1 MNPCHPLCFFSYFL
15 HEEIICL
22 VAAQTRIF
30 TPSIPSF
37 NYYSS
42 QVAYSSLCTS
52 TSRILYT
59 CLNILSHQPHP
70 HACTVQPTAYF
81 HSNSKYL
88 HDPHTLLSIS
98 AADPHSFASHS
109 KALKDA
115 VADTLASLSTR
126 VKTKSEVS

>member
-52 TSRILYT
+52 TSRILYI
-59 CLNILSHQPHP
+59 CLNILSHQPYP
-70 HACTVQPTAYF
+70 HACTVQPTAYLD
-81 HSNSKYL
+81 SNSNTYITPIL
-88 HDPHTLLSIS
+88 CFLFS
-98 AADPHSFASHS
+98 ADPHSFSSHS
-109 KALKDA
+109 KALKDT
-115 VADTLASLSTR
+115 VPDTHASLSAR